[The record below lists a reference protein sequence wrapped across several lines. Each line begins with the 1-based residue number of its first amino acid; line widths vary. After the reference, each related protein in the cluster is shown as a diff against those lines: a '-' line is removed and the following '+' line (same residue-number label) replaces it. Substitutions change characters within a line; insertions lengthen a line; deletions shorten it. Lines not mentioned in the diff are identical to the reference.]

1 MVPILIVLFMFGAV
15 FGSFFYVVGS
25 RLPKNESIL
34 KPGSHCEYCNHELKW
49 YELIPIISYL
59 IQFGKCRKCKK
70 HITFTY
76 CLIEIVTGLL
86 FVIAYMLYGISY
98 EFFAALILFSLLILI
113 FVSDFKYMIIL
124 DSPLVIASILIL
136 GLKWCY
142 FGFKTFGL
150 SLISGILIFGLMFLI
165 LKIGNWVFKKES
177 LGGGDVKLSFVI
189 GVVLGF
195 KLSLAALILS
205 SFLAF
210 PYAFAVVY
218 LGNKKELPFGPFL
231 AAALTIVF
239 LFTDKFADL
248 IYYLFPG
255 I

>member
-1 MVPILIVLFMFGAV
+1 MVIILIVLFMFGAI

-34 KPGSHCEYCNHELKW
+34 TPRSHCEYCNHTLEW
-49 YELIPIISYL
+49 YELIPILSYI
-59 IQFGKCRKCKK
+59 IQLGRCRKCKK
-70 HITFTY
+70 RITFTY
-76 CLIEIVTGLL
+76 CLIEIVTGIL
-86 FVIAYMLYGISY
+86 FALAFYLYGLSY
-98 EFFAALILFSLLILI
+98 EFFAALIVFSLLIII

-124 DSPLVIASILIL
+124 DSPLITASILIL
-136 GLKWCY
+136 GLKWYY
-142 FGFKTFGL
+142 FGIKTMLL
-150 SLISGILIFGLMFLI
+150 SLASGLIIFAVMFAV
-165 LKIGNWVFKKES
+165 LKIGNLVFKKES

-210 PYAFAVVY
+210 PYAFAVMY
-218 LGNKKELPFGPFL
+218 LGNEKELPFGPFL
-231 AAALTIVF
+231 VSALVIVF
-239 LFTDKFADL
+239 LFMDKFANL
-248 IYYLFPG
+248 IFYLFPG

>member
-1 MVPILIVLFMFGAV
+1 MAIILIVLFIFGAV

-34 KPGSHCEYCNHELKW
+34 KPRSHCEYCNHTLKW
-49 YELIPIISYL
+49 YELIPVVSYL
-59 IQFGKCRKCKK
+59 IQLGKCRKCKK
-70 HITFTY
+70 HIPLTY

-86 FVIAYMLYGISY
+86 FALSFYLYGLSY
-98 EFFAALILFSLLILI
+98 EFFIAVILFSLLILI

-124 DSPLVIASILIL
+124 DSPLIIASILIL
-136 GLKWCY
+136 GLKWYY
-142 FGFKTFGL
+142 FGFETFLL
-150 SLISGILIFGLMFLI
+150 SLASGIIIFALMFFI
-165 LKIGNWVFKKES
+165 LKFGNLVFKKES

-189 GVVLGF
+189 GIVLGF

-210 PYAFAVVY
+210 PYAFAVMY
-218 LGNKKELPFGPFL
+218 LGNDKELPFGPFL
-231 AAALTIVF
+231 VASLTIVF
-239 LFTDKFADL
+239 LFMDKFADL
-248 IYYLFPG
+248 IYFLFPG